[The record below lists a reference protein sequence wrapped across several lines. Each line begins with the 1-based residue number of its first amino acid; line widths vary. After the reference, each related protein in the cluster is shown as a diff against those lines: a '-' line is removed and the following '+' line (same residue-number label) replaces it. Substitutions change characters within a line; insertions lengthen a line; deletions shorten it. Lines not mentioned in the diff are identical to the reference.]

1 MKKNLFVEPKLE
13 LKTFAIQD
21 TTLVFPSDITL
32 GENELDPAFGISVYS
47 N

>member
-21 TTLVFPSDITL
+21 TTLFFPSDITM
-32 GENELDPAFGISVYS
+32 GENELDPAYGVNAIG
-47 N
+47 